1 MTRLF
6 LKIFDFFTIRKWL
19 LQCLLVVVI
28 SISIVGALRLDF
40 GEDISDFLPVGEDY
54 SSVNRF
60 VQEASGNSRI
70 MIFFKDNDSIFDP
83 NRVAECMDKY
93 AAELKQNDSKH
104 LFDRLSAG
112 YDDTK
117 IYGLSGFIQ
126 QNIPLF
132 IDDNDYLHADSLVNQ
147 QHTEAA
153 LATDK
158 RLLTSPVPSY
168 VKNVIKNDPLG
179 LFVHKLEDLKS
190 FRPTECYSF
199 INGHIFEPEMRRGI
213 IFFDSPTGMSESN
226 VNAQIVSELQ
236 KSIASVAA
244 DYPGWQFATDSD
256 GHHCYGVDV
265 YCADNVDIMVFDSQ
279 LEKPFV
285 DDIDVDVCV
294 FGNGCACV
302 DCFRQNFAY
311 LVGYQRGIY
320 RYCGQL
326 SFAFHYA
333 SLSLRRHP
341 P

>member
-6 LKIFDFFTIRKWL
+6 LKIFDFFTIRKLL

-70 MIFFKDNDSIFDP
+70 MIFFRDNDSIFDP

-104 LFDRLSAG
+104 LFDGLSAG

-117 IYGLSGFIQ
+117 IYALSGFIQ

-132 IDDNDYLHADSLVNQ
+132 IDDNDYLHADSLINQ

-244 DYPGWQFATDSD
+244 DYPEIFVSIFGAPVIAVGNSQQIQMDTIVTALMSIVLIMLILWFSIRSLKNLLSD
-256 GHHCYGVDV
+256 GLSCSTSSLGVKECSALQV
-265 YCADNVDIMVFDSQ
+265 M
-279 LEKPFV
+279 
-285 DDIDVDVCV
+285 
-294 FGNGCACV
+294 
-302 DCFRQNFAY
+302 
-311 LVGYQRGIY
+311 
-320 RYCGQL
+320 
-326 SFAFHYA
+326 
-333 SLSLRRHP
+333 LRPSRIAAISSMP
-341 P
+341 